1 MAPTQFL
8 IKKENQMNATA
19 TEIES
24 IRGADLQSPL
34 RNNYFVGKLLDVYH
48 FELETNYFNAK
59 RWLLNRLVFG
69 YGVVCGL
76 DVKCGAEKDTII
88 VTPGVAIDKWGREII
103 VPRETGPITIPPELL
118 PPDQPGY
125 GEGDYQQGGG
135 YQQGGDYGD
144 QRYGEQGKREKKEDV
159 WIKVMLCYHEC
170 ETDPVPVMA
179 GDCGGTD
186 ICAAGTIRE
195 QYRITFAEG
204 RSKPI
209 NTSCAIPDLVPR
221 ERIDY
226 PAIVRWVTDGCPE
239 LPRNPCITIANIRVS
254 GGGHHCNEDNIDI
267 NIRPIVYS
275 NDLLYNLI
283 LSLLTE
289 YHDRREK

>member
-1 MAPTQFL
+1 MS
-8 IKKENQMNATA
+8 A
-19 TEIES
+19 TES
-24 IRGADLQSPL
+24 QLMRKLNLQTAV
-34 RNNYFVGKLLDVYH
+34 RNRYFYGKLLDVYH
-48 FELETNYFNAK
+48 FELETNYLNDK

-76 DVKCGAEKDTII
+76 DVKCGPEDNTII

-103 VPRETGPITIPPELL
+103 VPRETAPIPIPADLL
-118 PPDQPGY
+118 PPPSDKKSEGGY
-125 GEGDYQQGGG
+125 EKPEEEYEQQGRQDTPRYREGEG
-135 YQQGGDYGD
+135 
-144 QRYGEQGKREKKEDV
+144 KRRDET

-170 ETDPVPVMA
+170 ESDPVPVLA
-179 GDCGGTD
+179 GDCGGTEV
-186 ICAAGTIRE
+186 CTAGTIRE

-209 NTSCAIPDLVPR
+209 NTYCAIPDLIPR

-239 LPRNPCITIANIRVS
+239 LPKNPCITLANVRVTD
-254 GGGHHCNEDNIDI
+254 GGHHCDQDNVDI

-283 LSLLTE
+283 LSLITE
-289 YHDRREK
+289 HHDRREK